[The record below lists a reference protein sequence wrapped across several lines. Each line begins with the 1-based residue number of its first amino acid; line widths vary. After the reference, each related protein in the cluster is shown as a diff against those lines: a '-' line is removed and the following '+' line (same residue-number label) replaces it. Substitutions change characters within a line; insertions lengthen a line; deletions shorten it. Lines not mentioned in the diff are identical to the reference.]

1 VFNTRRNIQTNLVK
15 HQPSSFCLIGSP
27 FSGSINNSELI
38 LERKLT
44 MTTNT
49 VVETL
54 VTDKFETTIA
64 DNDIVVIDYW
74 APWCG
79 PCKGFAP
86 VFEQVAADNPDIKFV
101 KVNTDEEQALAGH
114 FQIRSI
120 PTLMIFR
127 ENIIVFEQAGAL
139 PKGALQDVISQVRGL
154 DMLEVKRGSVDRSD
168 AGE

>member
-1 VFNTRRNIQTNLVK
+1 LFNTRRNIQTDLVK
-15 HQPSSFCLIGSP
+15 HQPSSFCRIGSP
-27 FSGSINNSELI
+27 FGDSINNSELI